1 MSSNPTPHEGNPPE
15 SWLGVAAGLA
25 IFLIADLML
34 ILNEI
39 PLAAQPASWAWTL
52 RILSF
57 WGMILVPAVGLTIGW
72 IKGFP
77 RWTYPYVPLAVF
89 FSLYIA
95 NASTPGLTFFGY
107 PTFGRQLWGL
117 RAFIPLLLGGL
128 IAWLVTRSFKPLKRF
143 FTQIGE
149 DWTLG
154 SYALS
159 GTLPLVIFIAYDEMD
174 QAYSLRN
181 IFILTALQLLMTL
194 IYLRSQ
200 SSRRRRFAVGIGIPL
215 ILVYTAVSTTLFWY
229 SQGPGNVYLPGMI
242 AWTVVLVYIY
252 LSPGIMIGL
261 VRASLA
267 SKSGD

>member
-1 MSSNPTPHEGNPPE
+1 MHCLPPQDSVLWGSPMSSTPIPPEDNPPE
-15 SWLGVAAGLA
+15 NWPGVAAGLA

-52 RILSF
+52 RILSI
-57 WGMILVPAVGLTIGW
+57 WGMILVPAVGFTIGW
-72 IKGFP
+72 IKSFP

-95 NASTPGLTFFGY
+95 NASTPGFTFFGY

-174 QAYSLRN
+174 QAYSLTYS
-181 IFILTALQLLMTL
+181 FLQLEPMTL
-194 IYLRSQ
+194 IFAQ
-200 SSRRRRFAVGIGIPL
+200 PSSRIADLWDRNPADSYLHRI
-215 ILVYTAVSTTLFWY
+215 STTLFWY
-229 SQGPGNVYLPGMI
+229 SQGPETSTFLG
-242 AWTVVLVYIY
+242 
-252 LSPGIMIGL
+252 
-261 VRASLA
+261 
-267 SKSGD
+267 